1 MFLCE
6 ITGNFE
12 RFQFFDF
19 KTNFL
24 KNANSSQKTG
34 ILLSRVLVESAKI
47 KNATVPYKSVLSKAN
62 VETYKTNFPVNFA
75 KFPRTSFY
83 TSKNF
88 SGRLLLFILR
98 VLFPCE
104 YP

>member
-1 MFLCE
+1 MSPQHRVLTGNSVFERSACFYVK

-34 ILLSRVLVESAKI
+34 ILLSSVLVQSTKI

-75 KFPRTSFY
+75 KFPRTSFIH
-83 TSKNF
+83 F
-88 SGRLLLFILR
+88 
-98 VLFPCE
+98 
-104 YP
+104 

>member
-1 MFLCE
+1 MSPQHCVL
-6 ITGNFE
+6 TGNSLFERLACFYVKTNENFE

-19 KTNFL
+19 KTNFQ

-34 ILLSRVLVESAKI
+34 ILFSSVLVESTKI

-75 KFPRTSFY
+75 KFLRASFLH
-83 TSKNF
+83 F
-88 SGRLLLFILR
+88 
-98 VLFPCE
+98 
-104 YP
+104 